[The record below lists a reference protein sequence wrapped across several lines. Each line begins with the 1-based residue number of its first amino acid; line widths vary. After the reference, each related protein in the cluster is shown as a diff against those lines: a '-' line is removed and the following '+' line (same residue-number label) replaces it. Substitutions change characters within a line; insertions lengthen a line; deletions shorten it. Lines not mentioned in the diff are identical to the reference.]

1 MKKKYQNKK
10 ISNKSFCYGVLH
22 KLSLVCEIVIVIAR
36 KFIYYVQSIVYYVYN
51 DMYVMYMYDLV
62 FTGPRWD
69 FQHLTK
75 YVRIVPV

>member
-1 MKKKYQNKK
+1 MKKYQNKK

-51 DMYVMYMYDLV
+51 DMYVCMYVCMYMYDLV
-62 FTGPRWD
+62 VTGPKLD
-69 FQHLTK
+69 F
-75 YVRIVPV
+75 